1 MRIAALIPALL
12 LTGCT
17 TDGRMPASL
26 VADPQYQAIGGSP
39 GWDLAIGNDEIAL
52 RLGHDHFGGDVAYAI
67 YRIPRVLPREA
78 DGVRR
83 WESGSIIIE
92 ARSGPCEHGN
102 GLHFEDSVVV
112 RLGDQELAGCGGRI
126 LSEGQR

>member
-17 TDGRMPASL
+17 TDGRMPLSL
-26 VADPQYQAIGGSP
+26 VADPQYQAIGGPP
-39 GWDLAIGNDEIAL
+39 GWELAIGNDEIAL
-52 RLGHDHFGGDVAYAI
+52 RLGHDHSGGDIAYVI
-67 YRIPRVLPREA
+67 HRVPRVLPREA

-83 WESGSIIIE
+83 WESGSIVIE
-92 ARSGPCEHGN
+92 ARAGPCEGGN
-102 GLHFEDSVVV
+102 GVHFADVVVV
-112 RLGDQELAGCGGRI
+112 RLEDRQLAGCGGRI